1 MRKGD
6 IFLVRPHPKFACI
19 ALLVRLHDSLAMLLC
34 ASITLGVL
42 VSPDPSAQRTLTR
55 RAALLAPFAAPAAA
69 RAYQTPVPDQWGD
82 QQAISLAETRSNP
95 GLGTQQ
101 QAAFYAITQ
110 GDLATLQR
118 MIDSGWDLKNAK
130 DSSGKTALHRAAQ
143 LGNQLA
149 IEKILKAGVPIDP
162 TNAWEET
169 PLHLATRNG
178 KTAAVKQLVEAGAST
193 SRKTFGGDTPLAL
206 ATKYRKAD
214 IAEFLSSK

>member
-1 MRKGD
+1 
-6 IFLVRPHPKFACI
+6 
-19 ALLVRLHDSLAMLLC
+19 
-34 ASITLGVL
+34 
-42 VSPDPSAQRTLTR
+42 
-55 RAALLAPFAAPAAA
+55 
-69 RAYQTPVPDQWGD
+69 
-82 QQAISLAETRSNP
+82 
-95 GLGTQQ
+95 
-101 QAAFYAITQ
+101 
-110 GDLATLQR
+110 